1 MNQLCRD
8 QIVLE
13 KNACLTDAPSG
24 GPLVPLVVCFVFIA
38 ARWSQLFLFIINYGG
53 PLGQAFDF
61 KMFGGP
67 LGQAFN
73 FISMMSGTTLMMIHF
88 NTI

>member
-8 QIVLE
+8 KIVLE
-13 KNACLTDAPSG
+13 KKAWLTDAMSG
-24 GPLVPLVVCFVFIA
+24 GPLAPLVVCFVFMA

-53 PLGQAFDF
+53 PLGPAFDF
-61 KMFGGP
+61 KMLGGP

-73 FISMMSGTTLMMIHF
+73 FISVAGL
-88 NTI
+88 